1 MAVSLTWGIL
11 FFTNSLTVWN
21 ACILLILH
29 GMAGALWAPPEQL
42 LLEDFVGVEDLPS
55 AIRLNSTARS
65 LGVLAGPVVGSA
77 LLLGLGPVRGIWVNI
92 AFYLPLTILMARTK
106 FTGHTRHGIVARERV
121 SALAAVKVFKEVS
134 RDRVLASMIILAGL
148 GSFFVGSAMQVV
160 MPEIASTTTG
170 LSSGT
175 AYGVL
180 LFANGLGGVLGGL
193 ILEGTGWVRLS
204 VRSAL
209 SPPSSTGR
217 RRCSSR
223 VSHDYLI
230 AAPLL
235 IVGGVANLAALSIT
249 QTVVQLRAPREKKGQ
264 VIGVYGVGANGM
276 RIGSGF
282 TVGLFGAAV
291 GLRTAL
297 GLSSTALVRLRAL
310 LAVYLAVVAR
320 RDRRGSDQREH
331 SQTRGSEHTV
341 TAIGFVGLGNMGGPR
356 SPGSWWTP
364 AVRFSASTCRP
375 IASAPP
381 ARAGRLVAGS
391 AVAAATDLVLLSYRT
406 ARSSSRRCWA
416 GRADRR
422 RARGSLVVDLSTAS
436 PESTRRISA
445 RLSEIGVDYLDAGIS
460 GGAAAAEKGA
470 LTLMVGGPASALET
484 ARPVLEVIS
493 ARIFHC
499 GDSGA
504 CHTTKLLNNFL
515 NAVSLAATA
524 EVMVAGK
531 KAGLDLE
538 VLLDV
543 ITSAPAS
550 TTPPR
555 TASPRS
561 SRATTSRAG

>member
-1 MAVSLTWGIL
+1 MCAACGVPTHIPVLDPEPGGDLTNAAQPIAGVPPARSVKFAALRNPSCRPYLGGAALAMMADNIEHVITYWVIWEKFHSPALTGFEVISHWLPFLLLSPYFGALADRYDCRKLIQGSQALFMAVSLTWGIL

-29 GMAGALWAPPEQL
+29 GTAGALWAPPEQL

-92 AFYLPLTILMARTK
+92 AFYLPLTILMARTR

-193 ILEGTGWVRLS
+193 LLEGTGWIRLS

-209 SPPSSTGR
+209 WSTLVYGAA
-217 RRCSSR
+217 SVFFA

-235 IVGGVANLAALSIT
+235 IVGGVANLAAMSVT

-297 GLSSTALVRLRAL
+297 GLSSTALV
-310 LAVYLAVVAR
+310 VC
-320 RDRRGSDQREH
+320 RGADGHLPGGGRPH
-331 SQTRGSEHTV
+331 
-341 TAIGFVGLGNMGGPR
+341 AAGLGMN
-356 SPGSWWTP
+356 
-364 AVRFSASTCRP
+364 
-375 IASAPP
+375 
-381 ARAGRLVAGS
+381 
-391 AVAAATDLVLLSYRT
+391 
-406 ARSSSRRCWA
+406 
-416 GRADRR
+416 
-422 RARGSLVVDLSTAS
+422 
-436 PESTRRISA
+436 
-445 RLSEIGVDYLDAGIS
+445 
-460 GGAAAAEKGA
+460 
-470 LTLMVGGPASALET
+470 
-484 ARPVLEVIS
+484 
-493 ARIFHC
+493 
-499 GDSGA
+499 
-504 CHTTKLLNNFL
+504 
-515 NAVSLAATA
+515 
-524 EVMVAGK
+524 
-531 KAGLDLE
+531 
-538 VLLDV
+538 
-543 ITSAPAS
+543 TS
-550 TTPPR
+550 
-555 TASPRS
+555 
-561 SRATTSRAG
+561 